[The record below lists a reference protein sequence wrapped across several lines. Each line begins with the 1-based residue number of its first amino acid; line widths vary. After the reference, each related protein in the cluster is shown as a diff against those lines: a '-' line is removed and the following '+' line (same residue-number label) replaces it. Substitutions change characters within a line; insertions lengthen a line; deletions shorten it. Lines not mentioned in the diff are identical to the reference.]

1 MKKILKNII
10 GINNIIKLKS
20 YFESKKNPTMKI
32 QLDRNA
38 EFKNKYEGKR
48 CFIIGNGP
56 SIKSIDFSKLA
67 DEYTFT
73 VNQLP
78 RNPEYEKLN
87 TNFHVWT
94 DERFFNL
101 DEKCPEDMEI
111 LDVMKRV
118 NTASNKPVVFYKDV
132 AYEMVNKFHLDKE
145 LNIFY
150 YQQSSF
156 EHSDLANANIDF
168 TKLVPGF
175 GTVIHY
181 VILLAVYMGFKEIV
195 LLGCDCTGI
204 VSIAESRVGK
214 AENSAYGYTISNN
227 EKKRM
232 EKVQNL
238 TSFRDEMQWWVNVFD
253 DYKILD
259 EYCKKHGAKLMN
271 ATNPTLLEDVEKV
284 KLEDVLKT
292 RE

>member
-87 TNFHVWT
+87 TNFHVWA

-181 VILLAVYMGFKEIV
+181 IILLAVYMGFKEII

-227 EKKRM
+227 EKKRL

-238 TSFRDEMQWWVNVFD
+238 TSFRDEMQWLVNVFD

-284 KLEDVLKT
+284 KLEDVL
-292 RE
+292 

>member
-87 TNFHVWT
+87 TNFHVWA

-156 EHSDLANANIDF
+156 EYSDLANANIDF

-181 VILLAVYMGFKEIV
+181 VILLAVYMGFKEII

-284 KLEDVLKT
+284 KLEDVL
-292 RE
+292 